1 MDNILSTPKVTT
13 GPLPA
18 SQKIYIT
25 PEEAP
30 DISVP
35 LREITQSVA
44 TEPKIRVYD
53 TTGPYTDPTVAIDVS
68 KGLARVRR
76 AWVMQ
81 RGGVEEYTGRPIQPI
96 DNGNV
101 KLAALIP
108 FANTPKPLRGL
119 DGHKITQYEWA
130 KAGVI
135 TKEMI
140 YVAARENLG
149 RKHAHELA
157 AERIA
162 DGEGFGGQHMG
173 MRAQRDCTRPCDHSR
188 QHQPHRVG
196 ADDHR
201 PQLPGED
208 QRQHRQLGGLL
219 LDGGRGR
226 EDGVVDP
233 LGRRHGHGPVDRPQ
247 HPRHAR
253 MDRAQRADS
262 DRHRADLPGPG
273 EGGRRSYE
281 ALVGSLPRH
290 ADRAGRAG
298 R

>member
-1 MDNILSTPKVTT
+1 MDNIISTPKVTT
-13 GPLPA
+13 GPLPS

-30 DISVP
+30 DLSVP

-68 KGLARVRR
+68 KGLARTRR

-81 RGGVEEYTGRPIQPI
+81 RGGVEEYVGRPIQPI

-101 KLAALIP
+101 KLAALQP
-108 FANTPKPLRGL
+108 FPNTFKPLRGL

-149 RKHAHELA
+149 RKRAHELA
-157 AERIA
+157 KER
-162 DGEGFGGQHMG
+162 
-173 MRAQRDCTRPCDHSR
+173 
-188 QHQPHRVG
+188 
-196 ADDHR
+196 
-201 PQLPGED
+201 
-208 QRQHRQLGGLL
+208 
-219 LDGGRGR
+219 
-226 EDGVVDP
+226 
-233 LGRRHGHGPVDRPQ
+233 LGRRRELRCV
-247 HPRHAR
+247 A
-253 MDRAQRADS
+253 A
-262 DRHRADLPGPG
+262 
-273 EGGRRSYE
+273 
-281 ALVGSLPRH
+281 
-290 ADRAGRAG
+290 
-298 R
+298 